1 MKLHI
6 VLFEPEIPQN
16 AGNIARTCVGFDAIL
31 HLIRPYGF
39 VLSDKNLKRSGCD
52 YWKHLKMYEYDC
64 YEDFIKTLK
73 KDDEIYYITRYGK
86 HLLSDIKKPSKNGD
100 IYLMFGRESTGIR
113 KDILV
118 ANKSHTI
125 RIPSS
130 KNVRSLNL
138 SNCVAICT
146 YEIASLSNF
155 SNLEKLEPHKIDYL
169 DK

>member
-16 AGNIARTCVGFDAIL
+16 TGNIARTCVGFNAIL

-39 VLSDKNLKRSGCD
+39 VLSDKQLKRSGCD
-52 YWKHLKMYEYDC
+52 YWNHLKLFEHDC
-64 YEDFIKTLK
+64 YEEFIKTLK
-73 KDDEIYYITRYGK
+73 KNDEIYYITRYGK
-86 HLLSDIKKPSKNGD
+86 HLPSQIKKPKKNGD
-100 IYLMFGRESTGIR
+100 IYLMFGKESTGIT
-113 KDILV
+113 KSILV
-118 ANKSHTI
+118 ANKSRTI

-138 SNCVAICT
+138 SNCVAICA
-146 YEIASLSNF
+146 YEIAQLSNF
-155 SNLEKLEPHKIDYL
+155 SNLEKLEPHKLNYL

>member
-1 MKLHI
+1 MKIHI

-16 AGNIARTCVGFDAIL
+16 TGNIARTCVGFNATL

-52 YWKHLKMYEYDC
+52 YWNHLKLIEHDC
-64 YEDFIKTLK
+64 YDDFIKTLK
-73 KDDEIYYITRYGK
+73 PNDQIYYITRYGK
-86 HLLSDIKKPSKNGD
+86 HLPHQIKKPSKNGNL
-100 IYLMFGRESTGIR
+100 YLMFGKESTGIT
-113 KDILV
+113 KSILV
-118 ANKSHTI
+118 KNKSHTI

-138 SNCVAICT
+138 SNCVALLI
-146 YEIASLSNF
+146 YQAAQLNNFEGLEIQ
-155 SNLEKLEPHKIDYL
+155 EPHKIHYL

>member
-16 AGNIARTCVGFDAIL
+16 TGNIARTCVGFNAIL

-39 VLSDKNLKRSGCD
+39 VLNDKQLKRSGCD
-52 YWKHLKMYEYDC
+52 YWKYLKIVEHDC

-73 KDDEIYYITRYGK
+73 PNDQIYYITRYGK
-86 HLLSDIKKPSKNGD
+86 HLLSEIKKPKKLGD
-100 IYLMFGRESTGIR
+100 IYLMFGKESTGIT

-138 SNCVAICT
+138 SNCVAICS
-146 YEIASLSNF
+146 YEVAQMFNF
-155 SNLEKLEPHKIDYL
+155 SNLEKLEPHKLDYL

>member
-16 AGNIARTCVGFDAIL
+16 TGNIARTCVGFNAIL

-39 VLSDKNLKRSGCD
+39 VLSDKLVKRSGCD
-52 YWKHLKMYEYDC
+52 YWKHLKMFEHDC
-64 YEDFIKTLK
+64 YEEFAKTLK
-73 KDDEIYYITRYGK
+73 KDDQIYFITRYGK
-86 HLLSDIKKPSKNGD
+86 HLPNEIKLPKKNGD
-100 IYLMFGRESTGIR
+100 IYLMFGKESTGIP
-113 KDILV
+113 KPILV

-138 SNCVAICT
+138 SNCVAICA
-146 YEIASLSNF
+146 YQVANISNF
-155 SNLEKLEPHKIDYL
+155 SSLEKLEPHKLDYL